1 MEQKKVKKAIFKR
14 WWFWIIAVP
23 VTLFGLLMAVPTD
36 TPSDETTTI
45 TKSIL
50 TSQTEVLTNESTQNE
65 TEKSTTQ
72 KETTKTTTKKVTTT
86 KKPTTSQKATTQKGT
101 TKSAT
106 KKVTTTKIITIASTA
121 KKVTTTK
128 KNIDNSRIV
137 YRTETGSKYHY
148 ENPCGNG
155 TYYEIS
161 LDDAEATGLEPCK
174 KCVLN

>member
-1 MEQKKVKKAIFKR
+1 MEQKKAKKSIFKR

-36 TPSDETTTI
+36 APPDETTTI
-45 TKSIL
+45 TESI
-50 TSQTEVLTNESTQNE
+50 SNSKTEVSSNEVTQNE
-65 TEKSTTQ
+65 TKKSTTQ
-72 KETTKTTTKKVTTT
+72 EETTKTTTQKVTTT
-86 KKPTTSQKATTQKGT
+86 KKPTTSKKATTQKET

-106 KKVTTTKIITIASTA
+106 KKVTTTKIITT
-121 KKVTTTK
+121 VPTTK
-128 KNIDNSRIV
+128 NNIDNSRTV

-161 LDDAEATGLEPCK
+161 LDDAEAAGLGPCK